1 MEIPILLSFQREYT
15 EWENSKYNKH
25 SFDLSLI
32 YLDFLCELGVCKYL
46 NMLKRVWPNRLH
58 EYISQ
63 SVSNPSWDTLH
74 LYFFFLPNHI
84 HILIVHTYLSD
95 HTSRLQ
101 TTYIRI
107 EKWKRGM
114 CYSNYCVQQPT
125 PLLCEVVFTYL
136 LTYILLQVAT
146 CKQ

>member
-1 MEIPILLSFQREYT
+1 
-15 EWENSKYNKH
+15 
-25 SFDLSLI
+25 
-32 YLDFLCELGVCKYL
+32 
-46 NMLKRVWPNRLH
+46 MLKRVWPNRLH

-63 SVSNPSWDTLH
+63 SVSNPSWDTLY

-84 HILIVHTYLSD
+84 HILIVHNHLSD
-95 HTSRLQ
+95 LKSRLQ

-107 EKWKRGM
+107 EKWKRGV

-136 LTYILLQVAT
+136 LTYYCKLQPVNSNWSKISPLFIVSLSSRAGSQALNI
-146 CKQ
+146 KNY